1 MSSGALFDYGDS
13 LRSIGMVL
21 VAPPHRRRGLARAV
35 MDRCLSMAGRRPTML
50 IATAMGESLY
60 VDLGFAEV
68 GRVAR
73 MACDSAVAGAES
85 AAAGAVSA
93 ARGER
98 LPSIST
104 ADVHAVL
111 ELDRMACGAD
121 RSALLRSLLARAAAT
136 AVVRRASGA
145 IRAFGIALRQ
155 RDQLVVAP
163 LIAPNTSDAVTLFLS
178 LAGGCAGPVRLDVPT
193 RQEAFLS
200 ALAALGLTQG
210 PSAPI
215 MLLGAGSLPGRR
227 EQIYAIASR
236 GFG

>member
-1 MSSGALFDYGDS
+1 MSSGVLFDYGGS

-50 IATAMGESLY
+50 IATAMGEPLY

-73 MACDSAVAGAES
+73 MACDSA
-85 AAAGAVSA
+85 AAGAVSA
-93 ARGER
+93 VCGER

-136 AVVRRASGA
+136 AVVRPASGA

-215 MLLGAGSLPGRR
+215 MLLSAGSLPGRR
-227 EQIYAIASR
+227 EQIYAIVSR

>member
-50 IATAMGESLY
+50 IATAMGEPLY

-73 MACDSAVAGAES
+73 MACDS

-136 AVVRRASGA
+136 AVVRPASGA

>member
-1 MSSGALFDYGDS
+1 
-13 LRSIGMVL
+13 
-21 VAPPHRRRGLARAV
+21 
-35 MDRCLSMAGRRPTML
+35 
-50 IATAMGESLY
+50 
-60 VDLGFAEV
+60 
-68 GRVAR
+68 
-73 MACDSAVAGAES
+73 
-85 AAAGAVSA
+85 
-93 ARGER
+93 
-98 LPSIST
+98 
-104 ADVHAVL
+104 
-111 ELDRMACGAD
+111 MACGAD

-163 LIAPNTSDAVTLFLS
+163 LIAPNPSDAVTLFLS

>member
-50 IATAMGESLY
+50 IATAMGEPLY

-73 MACDSAVAGAES
+73 MACDSA
-85 AAAGAVSA
+85 AA
-93 ARGER
+93 GER

-163 LIAPNTSDAVTLFLS
+163 LIAPNTSDAVTLFRS

>member
-1 MSSGALFDYGDS
+1 MSSGALFDYGGS

-50 IATAMGESLY
+50 IATAMGEPLY

-73 MACDSAVAGAES
+73 MACDSA
-85 AAAGAVSA
+85 AA
-93 ARGER
+93 GER

-236 GFG
+236 GVG

>member
-50 IATAMGESLY
+50 IATAMGEPLY

-73 MACDSAVAGAES
+73 MACDSA
-85 AAAGAVSA
+85 AAGAVSA
-93 ARGER
+93 VRGER
-98 LPSIST
+98 LASIST

-136 AVVRRASGA
+136 AVVRPASGA

>member
-1 MSSGALFDYGDS
+1 MSSGALFDYGGS

-73 MACDSAVAGAES
+73 MACDSA
-85 AAAGAVSA
+85 AA
-93 ARGER
+93 GER

-163 LIAPNTSDAVTLFLS
+163 LIAP
-178 LAGGCAGPVRLDVPT
+178 P
-193 RQEAFLS
+193 
-200 ALAALGLTQG
+200 
-210 PSAPI
+210 
-215 MLLGAGSLPGRR
+215 AGSCLRTHGMTDTVRPRAGWTSWSPRPVLPGTRCAPQVAAGLGPRR
-227 EQIYAIASR
+227 PRR
-236 GFG
+236 GDNGGPHQ

>member
-1 MSSGALFDYGDS
+1 MSSGALFDYGGS

-50 IATAMGESLY
+50 IATAMGEPLY

-73 MACDSAVAGAES
+73 MACDSA
-85 AAAGAVSA
+85 AA
-93 ARGER
+93 GER

-136 AVVRRASGA
+136 AVVRPASGA

-163 LIAPNTSDAVTLFLS
+163 LIAPNPSDAVTLFLS
-178 LAGGCAGPVRLDVPT
+178 LAGGCAGPVQLDVPT
-193 RQEAFLS
+193 RQETFLS

-215 MLLGAGSLPGRR
+215 MLLSAGSLPGRR
-227 EQIYAIASR
+227 EQIYAIVSR